1 MSLNS
6 VFGKMVARL
15 TLTTAVHAHC
25 DVPCG
30 IYDPHGAQIAAL
42 TVVRMNQLIE
52 ALEVPDPDGPAQAQ
66 AAYAASMGRYV
77 ATKEQHAELC
87 KSEIRVLWGDY
98 FRPEHAQ
105 EHTDLHERVFNVM
118 KLGSRARQNNDMQAA
133 QDLLTAVQGI
143 AEIFWK
149 TKGAETSRQPSRQAA
164 GGELVYPA

>member
-1 MSLNS
+1 MSLLS
-6 VFGKMVARL
+6 VFGRVVDRL
-15 TLTTAVHAHC
+15 TLTKVAYAHC

-30 IYDPHGAQIAAL
+30 IYDPHAAQLAAL

-52 ALEVPDPDGPAQAQ
+52 ALEAPGADASAQDR
-66 AAYAASMGRYV
+66 AAYVASLGRYV

-98 FRPEHAQ
+98 FRPEHVQ

-149 TKGAETSRQPSRQAA
+149 TKGAETSRQPSRQTA

>member
-1 MSLNS
+1 MSLLS
-6 VFGKMVARL
+6 VFSRVVDRL
-15 TLTTAVHAHC
+15 TLTMAVHAHC

-52 ALEVPDPDGPAQAQ
+52 ALEAPGNDASAQDR
-66 AAYAASMGRYV
+66 AAYNASLGRYV

-118 KLGSRARQNNDMQAA
+118 KLGSRSRQNNDMQAA

-149 TKGAETSRQPSRQAA
+149 TKGAETSRQASRQAA